1 MDGIILAGGKSTRM
15 NQYKLLLL
23 YKGKPILFY
32 AIEGMKDFV
41 DNLYVVTGHYD
52 KEIREALKDLDVQII
67 TNKDYEK
74 GMFSSVKKG
83 VEHVGSDFFLLPVDC
98 PFIKKETYK
107 ALLNGSGKIRVPSY
121 KNEDGHPIFISFE
134 YKDEIL
140 KMPLDSNLKIFRD
153 SKNYEI
159 INVEDEFITTNL
171 NTFLDVE
178 KIKL

>member
-1 MDGIILAGGKSTRM
+1 MTIPNSPTTM
-15 NQYKLLLL
+15 PN
-23 YKGKPILFY
+23 
-32 AIEGMKDFV
+32 
-41 DNLYVVTGHYD
+41 
-52 KEIREALKDLDVQII
+52 
-67 TNKDYEK
+67 
-74 GMFSSVKKG
+74 
-83 VEHVGSDFFLLPVDC
+83 

-121 KNEDGHPIFISFE
+121 KNEDGHPIFISYG

-171 NTFLDVE
+171 NTFLDVD